1 MGRRLAVQ
9 CPVYLETLFRA
20 LKYPIWEFPLFT
32 TILPLFSEDKTSFN
46 NLVEA
51 VKTNYNERFEEIRKK
66 WGGGVMGVKTQAAKA
81 KIEKLRQRELAQKL

>member
-1 MGRRLAVQ
+1 M
-9 CPVYLETLFRA
+9 LF
-20 LKYPIWEFPLFT
+20 LC
-32 TILPLFSEDKTSFN
+32 SEDKSSFN

-81 KIEKLRQRELAQKL
+81 KIDKLKLKEQSQKM